1 MVAVLCCGPSFDD
14 TITEDETL
22 YSFLDSLLEYDDP
35 KVSLVLKNPA

>member
-35 KVSLVLKNPA
+35 KVSHVLKNPA